1 MYTSSS
7 IENVSGKVMR
17 RVRTFSRRGVC
28 IGSKLIPLRYHDK
41 DWSGIPA
48 GPGVTALVSVN
59 RGRPNPRGMI
69 DLYLRGATLPP
80 VIGDAITK
88 PVRPTAKRDW
98 LIAVW
103 VVTPNGS
110 PMERELEW
118 VPGDRVY
125 AEHDRETERLF
136 DSDEETGWY
145 EVSMRRPVE
154 CADDCTEDES
164 LVIEGGYF
172 KVKGE

>member
-59 RGRPNPRGMI
+59 RGKRDARGMI
-69 DLYLRGATLPP
+69 DSYLRGATLPP
-80 VIGDAITK
+80 VVGDAITK

-98 LIAVW
+98 LIAMGAI
-103 VVTPNGS
+103 TPDGS
-110 PMERELEW
+110 LTERELEW

-125 AEHDRETERLF
+125 AEHDRETE
-136 DSDEETGWY
+136 EEWDA
-145 EVSMRRPVE
+145 VSESTYIVPLRREVE